1 MKKIFILSLLAMVFF
16 SCSKGRYNEPTPN
29 VKPDPNP
36 GVTPKFNPEIII
48 PQNIISGTGVA
59 LEVKKTEPKNGELTA
74 KVLETKATAG
84 SYRISVVNSDILL
97 YASEPGEYVI
107 EISQGS
113 ESVKK
118 TIKVQPN
125 EKKTTKYIT
134 RVLEYLPA
142 PGQFVNQLP
151 EYEDG
156 DTQEIMNRK
165 ALEAIGGINRDKDM
179 ISLGAW
185 GGYVI
190 FGFDHSVQNV
200 EGKADLCI
208 EGNAFVA
215 NSIGDNL
222 GSKEIMEGS
231 VEPGVVMVSYDK
243 NNNGLADDE
252 WFEILGS
259 GSLTLENESWYSF
272 MKTKYP
278 DIDLTIHRDYEM
290 TYYRPK
296 SEKPQDPNKYI
307 EWSDNKNKKDFMPR
321 NKYHE
326 QPYYP
331 LWIKSDK
338 MTFKGVRLANN
349 MYRQNSGEGFYL
361 QLAYKYGYVD
371 NVPNNHKNNNIDISW
386 AVDKNGK
393 KVKLPYIDFVKV
405 QTGVYGVTHS
415 NSIGEISTEVLRAMD
430 LHIAPATDINS
441 SEIVK

>member
-1 MKKIFILSLLAMVFF
+1 MLNMKKIFILSLLSISFLACNTKNKDM
-16 SCSKGRYNEPTPN
+16 EPPTP
-29 VKPDPNP
+29 KH
-36 GVTPKFNPEIII
+36 
-48 PQNIISGTGVA
+48 
-59 LEVKKTEPKNGELTA
+59 LEGNGMVLDTRELDNYNGEITA
-74 KVLETKATAG
+74 KVTETTAPAD
-84 SYRISVVNSDILL
+84 SYIVSVVNSDVLF
-97 YASEPGEYVI
+97 YAANAGDYTI
-107 EISQGS
+107 EISKGD
-113 ESVKK
+113 KK
-118 TIKVQPN
+118 ITNKITIYHKNTKP
-125 EKKTTKYIT
+125 TKYIT
-134 RVLEYLPA
+134 RVLEYMPA

-151 EYEDG
+151 EYKKG
-156 DTQEIMNRK
+156 DTQETMNRK
-165 ALEAIGGINRDKDM
+165 ALESIGGANRDANT

-190 FGFDHSVQNV
+190 FGFDHSVRNI
-200 EGKADLCI
+200 EGKADLRI
-208 EGNAFVA
+208 DGNAFV
-215 NSIGDNL
+215 SDGIGDNF

-231 VEPGVVMVSYDK
+231 VEPGIVMVSYDK

-259 GSLTLENESWYSF
+259 GSVTLENESWLNF
-272 MKTKYP
+272 MRTNYP
-278 DIDLTIHRDYEM
+278 QTDLNIYRDYEM

-296 SEKPQDPNKYI
+296 SENPQEPNKYI
-307 EWSDNKNKKDFMPR
+307 EWSDNKNKKDFMPK

-405 QTGVYGVTHS
+405 QTGVYGISHTL
-415 NSIGEISTEVLRAMD
+415 GEISTEVLRAMD